1 MPKFVFL
8 WTDLVLWLV
17 VAACIVYAV
26 HVRRSADLRATWR
39 HVLQDTPAMC
49 AAVALCVFIALALL
63 DSIHF
68 RQQLAA
74 APDAAADAT
83 VAYATRTISPLDAL
97 LHGAI
102 EAREKTYSVPLAYW
116 SFQREPAVVDGR
128 EVRLF
133 PRLIHG
139 GAHLQD
145 PERDWKPDLF
155 TRSLQGLLWGSSP
168 RWH

>member
-1 MPKFVFL
+1 MMSKFVFL

-17 VAACIVYAV
+17 VATCIVYAV

-49 AAVALCVFIALALL
+49 AAVVLCVFIALALL

-68 RQQLAA
+68 RPRLAA
-74 APDAAADAT
+74 APDAAADAS

-116 SFQREPAVVDGR
+116 SFQR
-128 EVRLF
+128 
-133 PRLIHG
+133 
-139 GAHLQD
+139 
-145 PERDWKPDLF
+145 
-155 TRSLQGLLWGSSP
+155 
-168 RWH
+168 